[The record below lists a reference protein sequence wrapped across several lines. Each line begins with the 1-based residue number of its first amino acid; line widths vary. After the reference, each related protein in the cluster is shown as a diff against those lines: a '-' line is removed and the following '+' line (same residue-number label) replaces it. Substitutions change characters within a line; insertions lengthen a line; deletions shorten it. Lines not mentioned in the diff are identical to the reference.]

1 MSPLRSED
9 ETREKRKM
17 DKKNESF
24 KPYISADK
32 VLPEFTVTSILMGII
47 LAVVFGAANAYLGL
61 KVGMTVSASIPAAVI
76 SLGVIRVIMK
86 KNSILESNMVQ
97 TIGSAGESLAAGAIF
112 TMPALFL
119 WAEEGKIDMPGY
131 LEITLIALFGG
142 ILGVLFMIPLRK
154 ALIVEEH
161 GTLPYPEGMACAEV
175 LLAGEEGGSNAST
188 VFAGMGLGAAFK
200 FIVDGLKIVPA
211 DIATPNIKGYAGQ
224 IGVEI
229 YPALIGVGYICGP
242 SISSYMFAGGIIAWL
257 VLIPAVVFFG
267 GSVDFATLGNTGLAG
282 QTIAEV
288 YEANGASAI
297 WSNVIKYVGAGAIA
311 TGGVISLLKS
321 LPLIVKTFAG
331 AMKSL
336 KNTSGGTNVR
346 TDRDLKMPVVLGII
360 LIVIILIWLVPSV
373 PVSLLGA
380 FLIAIFGFFFATVSS
395 RMVGLIGSSN
405 NPVSGMAIAT
415 LLISTFVLKATGNT
429 GMAGMTGAI
438 AIGSIICVIAAIAGD
453 TSQDLKTGFIV
464 GATPAK
470 QQVGEL
476 IGVVASGFAIAGV
489 MSLLNKAWGFGSAEI
504 PAPQATLM
512 KMIVEGIMDAKLPWV
527 LVFMGVFLALALE
540 VLRVP
545 VMPFA
550 IGLYLPIY
558 LSCGIMVGG
567 VVRLFLDK
575 KKEAEAKKKEMIS
588 NGTLY
593 CAGMIAGEG
602 LVGILMAVLAI
613 IKVGDNSIAA
623 IIGGLFNLSGAAGNI
638 VGLIVLALMILSL
651 LKFSVWSKTKSK

>member
-1 MSPLRSED
+1 MNPLRSED

-119 WAEEGKIDMPGY
+119 WAEEGKIAMPGY
-131 LEITLIALFGG
+131 LEITLIARFGG

-161 GTLPYPEGMACAEV
+161 GILPYPEGMACAEV

-200 FIVDGLKIVPA
+200 FIVDGLKIVPS

-267 GSVDFATLGNTGLAG
+267 GSIDFATLGNTGLAG

-321 LPLIVKTFAG
+321 LPLIIKTFAG

-613 IKVGDNSIAA
+613 IKVGDNSIGA

>member
-1 MSPLRSED
+1 
-9 ETREKRKM
+9 M

-161 GTLPYPEGMACAEV
+161 GILPYPEGMACAEV

-200 FIVDGLKIVPA
+200 FIVDGLKIVPS
-211 DIATPNIKGYAGQ
+211 DITTPNIKGYAGQ

-267 GSVDFATLGNTGLAG
+267 GSIDFATLGNTGLAG

-321 LPLIVKTFAG
+321 LPLIIKTFAG

-346 TDRDLKMPVVLGII
+346 TDRDMKMPVVLGII

-429 GMAGMTGAI
+429 GIAGMTGAI

-567 VVRLFLDK
+567 VIRLFLDK

-613 IKVGDNSIAA
+613 IKVGDNSIGD

>member
-1 MSPLRSED
+1 
-9 ETREKRKM
+9 M

-200 FIVDGLKIVPA
+200 FIVDGLKIVPS
-211 DIATPNIKGYAGQ
+211 DITTPNIKGYAGQ

-267 GSVDFATLGNTGLAG
+267 GSIDFATLGNTGLAG

-288 YEANGASAI
+288 YAANGASAI

-321 LPLIVKTFAG
+321 LPLIIKTFAG

-613 IKVGDNSIAA
+613 IKVGDNSIGD

>member
-1 MSPLRSED
+1 MNPLRSED

-200 FIVDGLKIVPA
+200 FIVDGLKIVPS
-211 DIATPNIKGYAGQ
+211 DITTPNIKGYAGQ

-321 LPLIVKTFAG
+321 LPLIIKTFAG

-613 IKVGDNSIAA
+613 IKVGDNSIGA

>member
-1 MSPLRSED
+1 MNPLRSED

-119 WAEEGKIDMPGY
+119 WAEEGKIAMPGY

-161 GTLPYPEGMACAEV
+161 GILPYPEGMACAEV

-200 FIVDGLKIVPA
+200 FIVDGLKIVPS

-267 GSVDFATLGNTGLAG
+267 GSIDFATLGNTGLAG

-321 LPLIVKTFAG
+321 LPLIIKTFAG

-613 IKVGDNSIAA
+613 VKVGDNSIGA

>member
-1 MSPLRSED
+1 
-9 ETREKRKM
+9 M

-119 WAEEGKIDMPGY
+119 WAEEGKIAMPGY

-200 FIVDGLKIVPA
+200 FIVDGLKIVPS
-211 DIATPNIKGYAGQ
+211 DITTPNIKGYAGQ

-321 LPLIVKTFAG
+321 LPLIIKTFAG

-575 KKEAEAKKKEMIS
+575 KKQAEAKKKEMIS

-613 IKVGDNSIAA
+613 IKVGDNSIGA

>member
-1 MSPLRSED
+1 
-9 ETREKRKM
+9 M

-119 WAEEGKIDMPGY
+119 WAEEGKINMPGY

-200 FIVDGLKIVPA
+200 FIVDGLKIVPS
-211 DIATPNIKGYAGQ
+211 DITTPNIKGYAGQ

-267 GSVDFATLGNTGLAG
+267 GSIDFATLGNTGLAG

-288 YEANGASAI
+288 YAANGASAI

-575 KKEAEAKKKEMIS
+575 KKEAEEKKKEMIS

-613 IKVGDNSIAA
+613 IKVGDNSIGD

>member
-1 MSPLRSED
+1 
-9 ETREKRKM
+9 M

-161 GTLPYPEGMACAEV
+161 GVLPYPEGMACAEV

-575 KKEAEAKKKEMIS
+575 KKEADAKKKEMIS

-613 IKVGDNSIAA
+613 IKVGDNSIGD
-623 IIGGLFNLSGAAGNI
+623 IIGGLFNLSGVAGNI

>member
-1 MSPLRSED
+1 MNPLRSED

-119 WAEEGKIDMPGY
+119 WAEEGKIAMPGY

-161 GTLPYPEGMACAEV
+161 GILPYPEGMACAEV

-200 FIVDGLKIVPA
+200 FIVDGLKIVPS

-267 GSVDFATLGNTGLAG
+267 GSIDFATLGNTGLAG

-321 LPLIVKTFAG
+321 LPLIIKTFAG

-405 NPVSGMAIAT
+405 NPVSGMANAT

-613 IKVGDNSIAA
+613 IKVGDNSIGA

>member
-1 MSPLRSED
+1 
-9 ETREKRKM
+9 M

-86 KNSILESNMVQ
+86 KNSILESNLVQ

-119 WAEEGKIDMPGY
+119 WAEEGKINMPGY

-161 GTLPYPEGMACAEV
+161 GVLPYPEGMACAEV

-613 IKVGDNSIAA
+613 IKVGDNSIGD

>member
-1 MSPLRSED
+1 MNPLRSED

-200 FIVDGLKIVPA
+200 FIVDGLKIVPS
-211 DIATPNIKGYAGQ
+211 DITTPNIKGYAGQ

-321 LPLIVKTFAG
+321 LPLIIKTFAG

-613 IKVGDNSIAA
+613 IKVGDNSI
-623 IIGGLFNLSGAAGNI
+623 
-638 VGLIVLALMILSL
+638 GLIVLALMILSL

>member
-1 MSPLRSED
+1 M
-9 ETREKRKM
+9 
-17 DKKNESF
+17 
-24 KPYISADK
+24 
-32 VLPEFTVTSILMGII
+32 
-47 LAVVFGAANAYLGL
+47 
-61 KVGMTVSASIPAAVI
+61 
-76 SLGVIRVIMK
+76 
-86 KNSILESNMVQ
+86 
-97 TIGSAGESLAAGAIF
+97 
-112 TMPALFL
+112 
-119 WAEEGKIDMPGY
+119 
-131 LEITLIALFGG
+131 
-142 ILGVLFMIPLRK
+142 
-154 ALIVEEH
+154 
-161 GTLPYPEGMACAEV
+161 
-175 LLAGEEGGSNAST
+175 
-188 VFAGMGLGAAFK
+188 
-200 FIVDGLKIVPA
+200 
-211 DIATPNIKGYAGQ
+211 
-224 IGVEI
+224 
-229 YPALIGVGYICGP
+229 
-242 SISSYMFAGGIIAWL
+242 
-257 VLIPAVVFFG
+257 
-267 GSVDFATLGNTGLAG
+267 
-282 QTIAEV
+282 
-288 YEANGASAI
+288 
-297 WSNVIKYVGAGAIA
+297 
-311 TGGVISLLKS
+311 
-321 LPLIVKTFAG
+321 
-331 AMKSL
+331 
-336 KNTSGGTNVR
+336 
-346 TDRDLKMPVVLGII
+346 
-360 LIVIILIWLVPSV
+360 
-373 PVSLLGA
+373 
-380 FLIAIFGFFFATVSS
+380 
-395 RMVGLIGSSN
+395 
-405 NPVSGMAIAT
+405 
-415 LLISTFVLKATGNT
+415 
-429 GMAGMTGAI
+429 
-438 AIGSIICVIAAIAGD
+438 
-453 TSQDLKTGFIV
+453 

-558 LSCGIMVGG
+558 LSCAIMVGG

>member
-1 MSPLRSED
+1 M
-9 ETREKRKM
+9 
-17 DKKNESF
+17 NENTEF
-24 KPYISADK
+24 KPYIPAEK
-32 VLPEFTVTSILMGII
+32 VTPELTVTSVIMGCI
-47 LAVVFGAANAYLGL
+47 LAVIFGAANAYLGL
-61 KVGMTVSASIPAAVI
+61 RVGMTVSASIPAAVI
-76 SLGVIRVIMK
+76 SMGVIRVLLRR
-86 KNSILESNMVQ
+86 NSILESNMVQ

-119 WAEEGKIDMPGY
+119 WAEEGKIAMPGY

-161 GTLPYPEGMACAEV
+161 GILPYPEGMACAEV

-200 FIVDGLKIVPA
+200 FIVDGLKIVPS

-267 GSVDFATLGNTGLAG
+267 GSIDFATLGNTGLAG

-321 LPLIVKTFAG
+321 LPLIIKTFAG

-613 IKVGDNSIAA
+613 IKVGDNSIGA

>member
-1 MSPLRSED
+1 MNPLRSED

-119 WAEEGKIDMPGY
+119 WAEEGKIAMPGY

-161 GTLPYPEGMACAEV
+161 GILPYPEGMACAEV

-200 FIVDGLKIVPA
+200 FIVDGLKIVPS
-211 DIATPNIKGYAGQ
+211 DITTPNIKGYAGQ

-321 LPLIVKTFAG
+321 LPLIIKTFAG

-346 TDRDLKMPVVLGII
+346 TDRDMKMPVVLGII

>member
-1 MSPLRSED
+1 
-9 ETREKRKM
+9 M

-161 GTLPYPEGMACAEV
+161 GILPYPEGMACAEV

-200 FIVDGLKIVPA
+200 FIVDGLKIVPS
-211 DIATPNIKGYAGQ
+211 DITTPNIKGYAGQ

-267 GSVDFATLGNTGLAG
+267 GSIDFATLGNTGLAG

-321 LPLIVKTFAG
+321 LPLIIKTFAG

-336 KNTSGGTNVR
+336 KNTSGGTHVR
-346 TDRDLKMPVVLGII
+346 TDRDMKMPVVLGII

-613 IKVGDNSIAA
+613 IKVGDNSIGA

>member
-1 MSPLRSED
+1 MNPLRSED
-9 ETREKRKM
+9 ATREKRKM

-161 GTLPYPEGMACAEV
+161 GILPYPEGMACAEV

-200 FIVDGLKIVPA
+200 FIVDGLKIVPS

-267 GSVDFATLGNTGLAG
+267 GSIDFATLGNTGLAG

-321 LPLIVKTFAG
+321 LPLIIKTFAG

-613 IKVGDNSIAA
+613 IKVGDNSIGA

>member
-1 MSPLRSED
+1 MNPLRSED

-119 WAEEGKIDMPGY
+119 WAEEGKIAMPGY
-131 LEITLIALFGG
+131 LEVTLIALFGG

-200 FIVDGLKIVPA
+200 FIVDGLKIVPS
-211 DIATPNIKGYAGQ
+211 DITTPNIKGYAGQ

-321 LPLIVKTFAG
+321 LPLIIKTFAG

-613 IKVGDNSIAA
+613 IKVGDNSIGA

>member
-1 MSPLRSED
+1 MNPLRSED

-119 WAEEGKIDMPGY
+119 WAEEGKIAMPGY

-161 GTLPYPEGMACAEV
+161 GILPYPEGMACAEV

-200 FIVDGLKIVPA
+200 FIVDGLKIVPS

-267 GSVDFATLGNTGLAG
+267 GSIDFATLGNTGLAG

-321 LPLIVKTFAG
+321 LPLIIKTFAG

-346 TDRDLKMPVVLGII
+346 TDRDMKMPVVLGII

-613 IKVGDNSIAA
+613 IKVGDNSIGA

>member
-1 MSPLRSED
+1 
-9 ETREKRKM
+9 
-17 DKKNESF
+17 
-24 KPYISADK
+24 
-32 VLPEFTVTSILMGII
+32 
-47 LAVVFGAANAYLGL
+47 
-61 KVGMTVSASIPAAVI
+61 
-76 SLGVIRVIMK
+76 
-86 KNSILESNMVQ
+86 
-97 TIGSAGESLAAGAIF
+97 
-112 TMPALFL
+112 
-119 WAEEGKIDMPGY
+119 
-131 LEITLIALFGG
+131 
-142 ILGVLFMIPLRK
+142 
-154 ALIVEEH
+154 
-161 GTLPYPEGMACAEV
+161 
-175 LLAGEEGGSNAST
+175 
-188 VFAGMGLGAAFK
+188 
-200 FIVDGLKIVPA
+200 
-211 DIATPNIKGYAGQ
+211 
-224 IGVEI
+224 
-229 YPALIGVGYICGP
+229 
-242 SISSYMFAGGIIAWL
+242 
-257 VLIPAVVFFG
+257 
-267 GSVDFATLGNTGLAG
+267 
-282 QTIAEV
+282 
-288 YEANGASAI
+288 
-297 WSNVIKYVGAGAIA
+297 
-311 TGGVISLLKS
+311 
-321 LPLIVKTFAG
+321 
-331 AMKSL
+331 
-336 KNTSGGTNVR
+336 
-346 TDRDLKMPVVLGII
+346 
-360 LIVIILIWLVPSV
+360 
-373 PVSLLGA
+373 
-380 FLIAIFGFFFATVSS
+380 
-395 RMVGLIGSSN
+395 
-405 NPVSGMAIAT
+405 MAIAT

-476 IGVVASGFAIAGV
+476 IGVVAIAGV

>member
-1 MSPLRSED
+1 MNPLRSED

-161 GTLPYPEGMACAEV
+161 GILPYPEGMACAEV

-200 FIVDGLKIVPA
+200 FIVDGLKIVPS

-267 GSVDFATLGNTGLAG
+267 GSIDFATLGNTGLAG

-321 LPLIVKTFAG
+321 LPLIIKTFAG

>member
-1 MSPLRSED
+1 MNPLRSED

-119 WAEEGKIDMPGY
+119 WAEEGKIAMPGY
-131 LEITLIALFGG
+131 LEVTLIALFGG

-200 FIVDGLKIVPA
+200 FIVDGLKVVPSDIV
-211 DIATPNIKGYAGQ
+211 TPDIKGYAGQ

-267 GSVDFATLGNTGLAG
+267 GSIDFATLGNTGLAG

-321 LPLIVKTFAG
+321 LPLIIKTFAG

-613 IKVGDNSIAA
+613 IKVGDNSIGD

>member
-1 MSPLRSED
+1 
-9 ETREKRKM
+9 M

-200 FIVDGLKIVPA
+200 FIVDGLKIVPS
-211 DIATPNIKGYAGQ
+211 DITTPNIKGYAGQ

-321 LPLIVKTFAG
+321 LPLIIKTFAG

-346 TDRDLKMPVVLGII
+346 TDRDMKMPVVLGII

-567 VVRLFLDK
+567 VIRLFLDK

-613 IKVGDNSIAA
+613 IKVGDNSIGA

>member
-1 MSPLRSED
+1 MNPLRSED

-119 WAEEGKIDMPGY
+119 WAEEGKIAMPGY

-161 GTLPYPEGMACAEV
+161 GILPYPEGMACAEV

-200 FIVDGLKIVPA
+200 FIVDGLKIVPS

-224 IGVEI
+224 SGVEI

-267 GSVDFATLGNTGLAG
+267 GSIDFATLGNTGLAG

-321 LPLIVKTFAG
+321 LPLIIKTFAG

-373 PVSLLGA
+373 PVSLLGE
-380 FLIAIFGFFFATVSS
+380 FMIAIVGFLFATVSS

-613 IKVGDNSIAA
+613 IKVGDNSIGA

>member
-1 MSPLRSED
+1 MNPLRSED

-32 VLPEFTVTSILMGII
+32 VLPEFTVTSILMVII

-119 WAEEGKIDMPGY
+119 WAEEGKIAMPGY

-161 GTLPYPEGMACAEV
+161 GILPYPEGMACAEV

-200 FIVDGLKIVPA
+200 FIVDGLKIVPS

-267 GSVDFATLGNTGLAG
+267 GSIDFATLGNTGLAG

-321 LPLIVKTFAG
+321 LPLIIKTFAG

-613 IKVGDNSIAA
+613 IKVGDNSIGA

>member
-1 MSPLRSED
+1 MNPLLSED

-119 WAEEGKIDMPGY
+119 WAEEGKIAMPGY

-161 GTLPYPEGMACAEV
+161 GILPYPEGMACAEV

-200 FIVDGLKIVPA
+200 FIVDGLKIVPS

-267 GSVDFATLGNTGLAG
+267 GSIDFATLGNTGLAG

-321 LPLIVKTFAG
+321 LPLIIKTFAG

-613 IKVGDNSIAA
+613 IKVGDNSIGA